1 MNTVYVQQLNVF
13 RDLCE
18 LNKQYQQNQRTQNKA
33 ILYLLDNWHFWVIT
47 YLTTGISR
55 VITYLTTGI
64 SRVITYLTTGIS
76 RVIFSL
82 KTWRYLLKSENTLN
96 VRTLDLTHL
105 DRPEK
110 QNVIINRNIGS
121 YMDNECLFYT

>member
-1 MNTVYVQQLNVF
+1 MS

-33 ILYLLDNWHFWVIT
+33 ILYLLDNWHFW
-47 YLTTGISR
+47 

-110 QNVIINRNIGS
+110 QNMSINRNIG
-121 YMDNECLFYT
+121 